1 MLEGKKILVA
11 GAGGLLGSQVVK
23 TLLEQN
29 ATVIA
34 SDNNYE
40 GMQKRLIER
49 DVDTKTQRLLL
60 EQLNLND
67 EQQVIAFF
75 ERMDI
80 LDGSVN
86 CSYPRN
92 KAYGKHFFDVK
103 LTDFN
108 DNVSLHLGS
117 SFLFMQQCAV
127 LFLKNRKPFSL
138 VNIASI
144 YGVIAP
150 DFDIY
155 KDTPM
160 TMPVEYAAIK
170 SGLIHLSKYVT
181 KYISDSNFRV
191 NTVSPGGIYDNQQQ
205 AFLNAYQQKSFGKG
219 MLNVH
224 DVTGSILFLLSEHSR
239 YVNGQNLI
247 VDDGFS
253 L

>member
-49 DVDTKTQRLLL
+49 DVNTKTQHLLF

-103 LTDFN
+103 LSDFN

-117 SFLFMQQCAV
+117 SFLFMQQCAA

-170 SGLIHLSKYVT
+170 SGLIHLL
-181 KYISDSNFRV
+181 
-191 NTVSPGGIYDNQQQ
+191 NTLPNI
-205 AFLNAYQQKSFGKG
+205 F
-219 MLNVH
+219 
-224 DVTGSILFLLSEHSR
+224 
-239 YVNGQNLI
+239 LI
-247 VDDGFS
+247 VIFAS
-253 L
+253 TQLVLAVFMIINSKHFFMHTSKRVLAKEC